1 MCVCVC
7 VCVCVRGGGGKGNFN
22 YISGGCDLF
31 STLYEEFKL
40 WVDLEFHMLTSSELF
55 NLG

>member
-1 MCVCVC
+1 MC